1 MVAEMTSSTS
11 TAPGMYSA
19 RIASRIARV
28 RPQNFQAWIKANL
41 LRPHSTVTGNKRENT
56 YTYDD
61 LLLIRLIVRLKKE
74 GATTKSV
81 RKALDTIEYMTDG
94 DCSAWKRSRLLVS
107 DGYVIALF
115 PDPQKGNWNPVA
127 ASKGSQKV
135 AEVFFPELIGELQ
148 NELVPRDRFRHIE
161 IHPEILGGAPV
172 IKGTRISTRAVMSV
186 LESGGNPTEAYPS
199 LTDEQISEVEDYEN
213 TYLKVA

>member
-1 MVAEMTSSTS
+1 MVVDMTTATT

-19 RIASRIARV
+19 RTASRIARV

-41 LRPHSTVTGNKRENT
+41 LRPHSISAGNRRENT

-61 LLLIRLIVRLKKE
+61 LLLIRLIVRLKEE
-74 GATTKSV
+74 GATAKSIS
-81 RKALDTIEYMTDG
+81 KALDTIEYMTDG
-94 DCSAWKRSRLLVS
+94 DCAAWKKSRLLVS

-115 PDPQKGNWNPVA
+115 PDPQRGNWNPVA
-127 ASKGSQKV
+127 ASKGPQKV
-135 AEVFFPELIGELQ
+135 AEVFSPELIGELQ

-186 LESGGNPTEAYPS
+186 LESGGNPAEAYPS
-199 LTDEQISEVEDYEN
+199 LTDEQIAEVEDYEN